1 MHLTM
6 GFAVES
12 CVIVGIMSNCMEIM
26 CNGIQYC
33 ATACQHKKDQ
43 PGKHNHVQQYASM
56 NDDVLEP

>member
-1 MHLTM
+1 MW
-6 GFAVES
+6 FAMKS
-12 CVIVGIMSNCMEIM
+12 CVMVCIMSNCMAM
-26 CNGIQYC
+26 MYNGIQYC